1 MTRAL
6 IIGVS
11 GTELTAQEVSFLK
24 AFDPWGL
31 ILFKRN
37 IEHPQQVKALTEA
50 FRKAVG
56 RPDAPVLVDQEGG
69 RVQRLT
75 KPHWP
80 LYPTGETFGRIGRID
95 PESAKKAAYL
105 GAYLIGIDLI
115 SVGIS
120 VDCLP
125 VLDIPVAGAHDVIGD
140 RAYGRDAEIVSVLG
154 RAAAEGLMASGV
166 IPIMKHIPGHGRAGV
181 DSHLDLPI
189 VDAPLSALETDFI
202 PFKANA
208 DVPMAMTAHVVYEAI
223 DPQNPATTSKTVI
236 DTIIRGKIG
245 FDGLLMG
252 DDVSMQALKGPI
264 AERATASLAA
274 GCDVVLHC
282 NGHFDEML
290 DLAAVVPELT
300 GKALQRAEK
309 ALLSAQKSYPQRD
322 LVDARA
328 EFASLLAL
336 VG

>member
-6 IIGVS
+6 IIGLAGPQLS
-11 GTELTAQEVSFLK
+11 AQERDYCRT
-24 AFDPWGL
+24 FDPWGL
-31 ILFKRN
+31 ILFRRN
-37 IEHPQQVKALTEA
+37 IETPQQVSALTAA
-50 FRKAVG
+50 FREAVG

-75 KPHWP
+75 TPHWP
-80 LYPTGETFGRIGRID
+80 RYPNGETYARIAEID
-95 PESAKKAAYL
+95 PYRAETAAYL
-105 GAYLIGIDLI
+105 GGYLIGIDLV

-120 VDCLP
+120 VNCLP
-125 VLDIPVAGAHDVIGD
+125 VLDVPVLGAHDVIGD
-140 RAYGRDAEIVSVLG
+140 RAYGRNPQQVAVLG
-154 RAAAEGLMASGV
+154 RAAANGLHAAGV

-189 VDAPLSALETDFI
+189 VEASRSDLETDFA
-202 PFKANA
+202 PFRANA
-208 DVPMAMTAHVVYEAI
+208 DLPMAMTAHVVYTAL
-223 DPQNPATTSKTVI
+223 DPDHPATTSNIVI
-236 DTIIRGKIG
+236 EQVIRHEIG

-264 AERATASLAA
+264 ASRAQASLAA

-282 NGHFDEML
+282 NGDFAEMQAL
-290 DLAAVVPELT
+290 VAVVPPLSGKSLERAQ
-300 GKALQRAEK
+300 KALSLPK
-309 ALLSAQKSYPQRD
+309 TSYPQPD
-322 LVDARA
+322 PVDARA

>member
-11 GTELTAQEVSFLK
+11 GLELTEQEK
-24 AFDPWGL
+24 AYCQEINPWGL
-31 ILFKRN
+31 ILFHRN
-37 IEHPQQVKALTEA
+37 IDNPQQVRQLTEN
-50 FRKAVG
+50 FRTCVG

-69 RVQRLT
+69 RVQRLS

-80 LYPTGETFGRIGRID
+80 VYPAGETYAKIAGKN
-95 PESAKKAAYL
+95 PEIAKKAAYL
-105 GAYLIGIDLI
+105 GGFLIGIDLI
-115 SVGIS
+115 SVGIT

-140 RAYGRDAEIVSVLG
+140 RAYGRDTATVSLLG
-154 RAAAEGLMASGV
+154 RAAADGLMAAGV

-181 DSHLDLPI
+181 DSHHDLPI
-189 VDAPLSALETDFI
+189 VDAPLAALQTDFA
-202 PFKANA
+202 PFRTNA
-208 DVPMAMTAHVVYEAI
+208 DLPMAMTAHVVYAGL
-223 DPQNPATTSKTVI
+223 DADHPATTSKTVI
-236 DTIIRGKIG
+236 DQIIRGTIG

-264 AERATASLAA
+264 EDRATASLAA

-282 NGHFDEML
+282 NGQFQEMQA
-290 DLAAVVPELT
+290 LAAVVPELS

-309 ALLSAQKSYPQRD
+309 ALLSFKKSYPQRD
-322 LVDARA
+322 LVDARS

-336 VG
+336 AD

>member
-1 MTRAL
+1 MARAF

-11 GTELTAQEVSFLK
+11 GTEFTPQELDFLK
-24 AFDPWGL
+24 EFDPWGL

-37 IEHPQQVKALTEA
+37 IEHPQQVKALTDT
-50 FRKAVG
+50 FRKTVG

-80 LYPTGETFGRIGRID
+80 LYPTGETYGRIGRID

-140 RAYGRDAEIVSVLG
+140 RAYGRDAETVSVLG

-166 IPIMKHIPGHGRAGV
+166 IPIIKHIPGHGRAGV

-189 VDAPLSALETDFI
+189 VDVPLSDLETDFM

-208 DVPMAMTAHVVYEAI
+208 DLPMAMTAHVVYEAI
-223 DPQNPATTSKTVI
+223 DSNNPATTSKTVI
-236 DTIIRGKIG
+236 ETIIRGKIG

-264 AERATASLAA
+264 AERAKTSLAA

-282 NGHFDEML
+282 NGQFDEML
-290 DLAAVVPELT
+290 ALAAVVPELT

-336 VG
+336 AG

>member
-6 IIGVS
+6 IIGVAGHS
-11 GTELTAQEVSFLK
+11 LNAQETDYCRTV
-24 AFDPWGL
+24 DPWGL
-31 ILFKRN
+31 ILFRRN
-37 IEHPQQVKALTEA
+37 IENPQQVKDLTA
-50 FRKAVG
+50 QFRAAVG

-75 KPHWP
+75 QPHWP
-80 LYPTGETFGRIGRID
+80 RYPSGETYARIAKHD
-95 PESAKKAAYL
+95 LYSAEKAAYL
-105 GAYLIGIDLI
+105 GGYLIGIDLV

-125 VLDIPVAGAHDVIGD
+125 VLDIPVPGAHDVIGD
-140 RAYGRDAEIVSVLG
+140 RAYGLEPQQVTFLG
-154 RAAAEGLMASGV
+154 RAAADGLLASGV

-181 DSHLDLPI
+181 DSHLDLPV
-189 VDAPLSALETDFI
+189 VDTPLADLETDFA

-208 DVPMAMTAHVVYEAI
+208 DLPMAMTAHVVYTAL
-223 DPQNPATTSKTVI
+223 DPDHPATTSKTVI
-236 DTIIRGKIG
+236 HDIIRSKIG

-264 AERATASLAA
+264 AARAQASLTA

-282 NGHFDEML
+282 NGQFDEMQA
-290 DLAAVVPELT
+290 LAAVVPDLA
-300 GKALQRAEK
+300 GKALERAKK
-309 ALLSAQKSYPQRD
+309 ALSSGKKSYPQPD
-322 LVDARA
+322 PVDARA

-336 VG
+336 AV